1 MIDNVLNVE
10 CFVADPK
17 FDLGKNLGLNC
28 VCHDTSLVS
37 EFLVL
42 REIVVSI

>member
-1 MIDNVLNVE
+1 MIDNVLNVQ
-10 CFVADPK
+10 CFVADHE
-17 FDLGKNLGLNC
+17 FDLGKNLGLNF
-28 VCHDTSLVS
+28 VCRDTSLVS